1 MVSTKEFF
9 MSITSLKARRG
20 FTLVELL
27 VVIAIIGT
35 LIAILLPSLASAR
48 ATANASASASNL
60 SSFGRGFELIATND
74 ANGAYSTGAFD
85 HARDGDVRSYGWV
98 RDLIESKVSN
108 PGKGLDPGSKSKVN
122 EKVADYCAAKIA
134 SPNKDYEDAG
144 IAAGRWASGAT
155 AATCAGSAYFGAAAL
170 KDVWNNGYNSNYAT
184 TWHFSRGDPT
194 TDAAKASNIAS
205 GDFTAGWGIGKK
217 GPIDGKGPLTQG
229 DVAGASCPA
238 ARIAL
243 MGPARDGDGG
253 DAKVVTSGTIG
264 VTRDTINNGVGKPI
278 VKSGDFLV
286 ESFNDGMTV
295 LYTDASI
302 GGSAGRTVHE
312 FNDIE
317 PLHMKKGVGG
327 GYSPILF
334 ADLHVVK
341 VFDSVSYGDAAGKGD
356 GFIGNGVSRDGTGKI
371 SNVAI
376 DGPTYSEIADF
387 IWIKRLGG
395 VVSASGS
402 VLGNE

>member
-1 MVSTKEFF
+1 
-9 MSITSLKARRG
+9 MSNTSLKARRG

-98 RDLIESKVSN
+98 ADLISSKVSN
-108 PGKGLDPGSKSKVN
+108 PGKGLDPGAKSKVS
-122 EKVADYCAAKIA
+122 EKVADYCNAKFA
-134 SPNKDYEDAG
+134 SPDKDYTSAG
-144 IAAGRWASGAT
+144 VPAGRWAAGT
-155 AATCAGSAYFGAAAL
+155 ASTNAGTAYFGVSGL

-184 TWHFSRGDPT
+184 TWHFSRGDPST
-194 TDAAKASNIAS
+194 SAAAAS
-205 GDFTAGWGIGKK
+205 GSGAAAGWGIGQK
-217 GPIDGKGPLTQG
+217 GPIDGNGPLTQG
-229 DVAGASCPA
+229 DVAQAACPA

-243 MGPARDGDGG
+243 MGPARDGDGA
-253 DAKVVTSGTIG
+253 DAKVTTATSG
-264 VTRDTINNGVGKPI
+264 VSRDTINNGVGKPI
-278 VKSGDFLV
+278 VKVGDNLV

-295 LYTDASI
+295 VYTDTAI
-302 GGSAGRTVHE
+302 GGAANRTIHE

-317 PLHMKKGVGG
+317 PLHLKKGAGG
-327 GYSPILF
+327 GFAPILF

-341 VFDSVSYGDAAGKGD
+341 VFDSSSYNDAAGKGD
-356 GFIGNGVSRDGTGKI
+356 GYIGNGVTRDTTGKI
-371 SNVAI
+371 TAVAI
-376 DGPTYSEIADF
+376 DGPTYTEIADF
-387 IWIKRLGG
+387 IWVKRLAG
-395 VVSASGS
+395 VVAANGS
-402 VLGNE
+402 VNE

>member
-1 MVSTKEFF
+1 

-48 ATANASASASNL
+48 STANASASASNL

-98 RDLIESKVSN
+98 ADLISSKVSN

-122 EKVADYCAAKIA
+122 EKVADYCNAKFV
-134 SPNKDYEDAG
+134 SPDKDYSDAG
-144 IAAGRWASGAT
+144 VSAGRWAT
-155 AATCAGSAYFGAAAL
+155 ASAASNAGTAYFTVAGL

-184 TWHFSRGDPT
+184 TWHFSRGDPPTSAGAAT
-194 TDAAKASNIAS
+194 TPGAAAAAPAI
-205 GDFTAGWGIGKK
+205 GWGIGKK
-217 GPIDGKGPLTQG
+217 GPIDGNGPLTQR
-229 DVAGASCPA
+229 DVASASCPA

-243 MGPARDGDGG
+243 MGPARDGDGA
-253 DAKVVTSGTIG
+253 DAKVTTASSG
-264 VTRDTINNGVGKPI
+264 VSRDTINNGVGKPI
-278 VKSGDFLV
+278 VKVGDNLV

-295 LYTDASI
+295 VYTDTTI
-302 GGSAGRTVHE
+302 GGASGRTIHE

-317 PLHMKKGVGG
+317 PLHLKKGAGG
-327 GYSPILF
+327 GFAPILF

-341 VFDSVSYGDAAGKGD
+341 VFDSVTYNDAAGKGD
-356 GFIGNGVSRDGTGKI
+356 GYIGNGVTRDTTGKI
-371 SNVAI
+371 ATVVI
-376 DGPTYSEIADF
+376 DGPTYTEIADF
-387 IWIKRLGG
+387 IWVKRLAG
-395 VVSASGS
+395 VVAANGS
-402 VLGNE
+402 VFESF

>member
-1 MVSTKEFF
+1 
-9 MSITSLKARRG
+9 
-20 FTLVELL
+20 
-27 VVIAIIGT
+27 VIAIIGT

-98 RDLIESKVSN
+98 ADLISSKVSN

-122 EKVADYCAAKIA
+122 EKVADYCNAKFV
-134 SPNKDYEDAG
+134 SPDKDYTDAG
-144 IAAGRWASGAT
+144 ITAGRWPTGAT
-155 AATCAGSAYFGAAAL
+155 AAAYAGTAYYGVAGL

-194 TDAAKASNIAS
+194 TDAAAATGTGS
-205 GDFTAGWGIGKK
+205 DAGWGIGKK

-229 DVAGASCPA
+229 DVAQAACPA

-243 MGPARDGDGG
+243 MGPARDGDGA
-253 DAKVVTSGTIG
+253 DAKVAIASAG
-264 VTRDTINNGVGKPI
+264 VSRDTINNGVGKPI
-278 VKSGDFLV
+278 VKVGDTLV

-295 LYTDASI
+295 KYTDSAI
-302 GGSAGRTVHE
+302 GGSAGRTIHE

-317 PLHMKKGVGG
+317 PLHLKKGAGG
-327 GYSPILF
+327 GFAPILF

-341 VFDSVSYGDAAGKGD
+341 VFDSVSYNDAAGKGD
-356 GFIGNGVSRDGTGKI
+356 SYIGNGVGRDSAGKI
-371 SNVAI
+371 TSVAI
-376 DGPTYSEIADF
+376 DGPTYTEIADF
-387 IWIKRLGG
+387 IWVKRLGG
-395 VVSASGS
+395 VVAANGS
-402 VLGNE
+402 VYE